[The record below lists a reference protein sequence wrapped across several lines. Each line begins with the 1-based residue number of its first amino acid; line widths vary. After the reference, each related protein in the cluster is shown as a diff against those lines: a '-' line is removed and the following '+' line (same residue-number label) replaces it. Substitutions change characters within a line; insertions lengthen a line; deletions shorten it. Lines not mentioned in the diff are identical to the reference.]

1 MNRLETE
8 IGGARKRAAAL
19 VEISRWIWI
28 VNLAVMV
35 VAIVYG
41 YHALAALAAFTGLLS
56 LIATAIARRV
66 SLYLGEAESIIS
78 SQVVSQEATR
88 GEPA

>member
-8 IGGARKRAAAL
+8 IGGARKRAAIL
-19 VEISRWIWI
+19 VEISRWIWV

-35 VAIVYG
+35 VAIMYG
-41 YHALAALAAFTGLLS
+41 YYALAALAAFTGLLS

-66 SLYLGEAESIIS
+66 SLYLSEAESIIS
-78 SQVVSQEATR
+78 SQVMGQETPR
-88 GEPA
+88 GELA